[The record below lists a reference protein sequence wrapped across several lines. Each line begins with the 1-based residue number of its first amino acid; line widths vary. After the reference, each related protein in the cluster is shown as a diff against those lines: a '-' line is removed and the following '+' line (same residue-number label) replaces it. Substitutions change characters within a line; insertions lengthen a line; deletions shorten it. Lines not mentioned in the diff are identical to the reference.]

1 MNFYELQGPTTWVD
15 PPATWSSTSL
25 DDVEACPRRWQLLY
39 SHWGVLDCFP
49 VRQHPSA
56 IEGQIVHEALDRL
69 TRACGL
75 RGNPAFGSAQFAEAL
90 TDAKFFPHFASAVT
104 EWQRRLAA
112 HPRPGPL
119 FRLRASGEEL
129 ANCTVRL
136 FRQQYKSVGQAVA
149 ETAERAT
156 TGPADFNALL
166 RRKRAVS
173 EVKLTHP
180 GLPFL
185 GILDRIQLARDGV
198 EVVDFKTGKPSNKH
212 RMQLLRYALLWWRT
226 TGAVPVRI
234 IAQYLNGSE
243 SWPVSTEA
251 LEEIEFTLA
260 TQLPLLTEALSA
272 RPAVA
277 RPGSGCPACPVRARC
292 SPGWVISEEAARAD
306 GRGDAELVLTA
317 LAGDHGFLARSR
329 AGSEIAVVYEAPV
342 ARLLSKHVEG
352 QTLRVVDGVWKERQT
367 QLELKVW
374 SEVFVVNSDAA
385 TAEAK

>member
-1 MNFYELQGPTTWVD
+1 
-15 PPATWSSTSL
+15 
-25 DDVEACPRRWQLLY
+25 
-39 SHWGVLDCFP
+39 
-49 VRQHPSA
+49 
-56 IEGQIVHEALDRL
+56 
-69 TRACGL
+69 
-75 RGNPAFGSAQFAEAL
+75 
-90 TDAKFFPHFASAVT
+90 
-104 EWQRRLAA
+104 
-112 HPRPGPL
+112 L

-173 EVKLTHP
+173 EVKLTHL

-198 EVVDFKTGKPSNKH
+198 EVVDFKTGKPSNKD

-226 TGAVPVRI
+226 TGDVPVRI

-260 TQLPLLTEALSA
+260 TQLPLLTEALRA

-292 SPGWVISEEAARAD
+292 SPGWAISEEAARAD

-385 TAEAK
+385 AAEAK